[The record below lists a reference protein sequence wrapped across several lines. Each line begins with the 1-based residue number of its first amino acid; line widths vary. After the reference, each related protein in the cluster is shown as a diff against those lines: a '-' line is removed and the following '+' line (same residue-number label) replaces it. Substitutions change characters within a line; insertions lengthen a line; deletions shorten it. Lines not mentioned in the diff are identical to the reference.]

1 MKVVCISDTHLRHQR
16 SNIVVPD
23 GDLLIHAGDATFRG
37 SKREILAF
45 NEWFAALPHKHKIF
59 VAGNHDWSF
68 EKANQLARNCLAP
81 HITYLQDSEVTIE
94 GVRIYGS
101 PWQPEFCD
109 WAFNLP
115 RGAAL
120 KEKWDKIP
128 AGIDILVTHGPAM
141 GHGDMTDRGE
151 PVGCEELTIAIQRV
165 KPKYHVFGHIH
176 HAYGRYDLEE
186 NMNGTIFINASICDE
201 EYDPT
206 NAPIVFDF
214 PNTPPEPPP
223 APPPAS

>member
-1 MKVVCISDTHLRHQR
+1 MKIVCISDTHLRHQKYHFP
-16 SNIVVPD
+16 IPD
-23 GDLLIHAGDATFRG
+23 GDILIHAGDATFRG

-68 EKANQLARNCLAP
+68 QKANMLARNCLAP
-81 HITYLQDSEVTIE
+81 HINYLQDSEITID

-128 AGIDILVTHGPAM
+128 AGIDILVTHGPAF
-141 GHGDMTDRGE
+141 GYGDMTERGE
-151 PVGCEELTIAIQRV
+151 PVGCEELAIAIQRV
-165 KPKYHVFGHIH
+165 KPKVHIFGHIH
-176 HAYGRYDLEE
+176 NAYGRYDAD
-186 NMNGTIFINASICDE
+186 GVIFINASICDE
-201 EYDPT
+201 EYVPS
-206 NAPIVFDF
+206 NAPIVLDF

-223 APPPAS
+223 APPAASQ